1 MSWDWL
7 ETLVVCWPFFVLDA
21 LAFGAVLR
29 FSLSLAVAAA
39 FALDFL
45 PPFLPRFFTS
55 PSEELGA
62 SDLGASAVA
71 AFFFF
76 FGTWASSSF
85 RFFSWHFKRV
95 ARFEDIVLELTMLCF
110 LHFLSDLL
118 FFPLAVLPLPVLPL
132 PLPFFLF
139 CFWPFPLPFPL
150 PFCSLSVDLTLNC
163 WRRVIAE
170 CPGTSGSTLKG
181 SPKKHICEREVLQIC
196 EYKPLS
202 SKS

>member
-7 ETLVVCWPFFVLDA
+7 ETSVVCWPFFALDA
-21 LAFGAVLR
+21 LVFVAVLR
-29 FSLSLAVAAA
+29 FALSWAVAAA

-45 PPFLPRFFTS
+45 PPFLPRFCTS

-62 SDLGASAVA
+62 SDLGASAAA

-95 ARFEDIVLELTMLCF
+95 ARFEDNVLELTMLCF

-118 FFPLAVLPLPVLPL
+118 FFPLPVLPL

-139 CFWPFPLPFPL
+139 FFWPFPLPL
-150 PFCSLSVDLTLNC
+150 PFSSLTLDLTLN
-163 WRRVIAE
+163 WLRRVIDE
-170 CPGTSGSTLKG
+170 CSGTSGSTLKG
-181 SPKKHICEREVLQIC
+181 SPKTHICEREVLHIFGNH
-196 EYKPLS
+196 LS